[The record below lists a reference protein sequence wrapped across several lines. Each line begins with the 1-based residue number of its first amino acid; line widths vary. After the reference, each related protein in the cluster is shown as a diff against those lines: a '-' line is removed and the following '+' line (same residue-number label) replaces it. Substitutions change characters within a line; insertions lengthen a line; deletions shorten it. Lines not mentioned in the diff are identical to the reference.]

1 MTAYDPAGAKRKRK
15 QALTH
20 TKTTKDY
27 ADPHVRGRARLA
39 EAAGNDE
46 PPPVYDPAGAKKR
59 RKQALTPS
67 TLDPA
72 E

>member
-1 MTAYDPAGAKRKRK
+1 MATYDPAGAKRKRK

-20 TKTTKDY
+20 KKQPKDY
-27 ADPHVRGRARLA
+27 IDPHVRGRARLK
-39 EAAGNDE
+39 EQGPVE
-46 PPPVYDPAGAKKR
+46 EVPVYDPAGAKKR

-67 TLDPA
+67 TLDPV